1 MKDVKFDLLNNQ
13 NEREIIMNEE
23 RLDILDKVKDLV
35 FMKGTEYMTTQMVAD
50 YYNVGYEAI
59 KSLINRHK
67 EELTKNGYK
76 LVSGKEL
83 KEILVS
89 CNMKLTNKKGYFE
102 CNGEKFANR
111 SNGLFNKR
119 SIMNVGML
127 LEKSPVAEEIRT
139 LLLNNHEQLN
149 NIHSK
154 LENNEEITKEDMDK
168 SNPLYFVNREKELRQ
183 QELEIAERLTRSIIN
198 GDMTSYMS
206 INCEMNKIKED
217 LIALEKERNELNKSK
232 VEGYDVFINT
242 DNLLSWDTV
251 AKNLGIGRNTLLK
264 ILREHKI
271 LQTDKYKYNGK
282 TYTGEHHN
290 VPYQLYMKY
299 FEVKFTTLNN
309 KRTAT
314 TKVTADG
321 QAYILKKLKE
331 WKLIA

>member
-1 MKDVKFDLLNNQ
+1 MANDNEKKWEVMDEIINNYFKMRETIKNNDRLKADLLLSIYKGGQ
-13 NEREIIMNEE
+13 EGI
-23 RLDILDKVKDLV
+23 LASKKLSDIEVS
-35 FMKGTEYMTTQMVAD
+35 
-50 YYNVGYEAI
+50 EAVE
-59 KSLINRHK
+59 H
-67 EELTKNGYK
+67 
-76 LVSGKEL
+76 
-83 KEILVS
+83 
-89 CNMKLTNKKGYFE
+89 
-102 CNGEKFANR
+102 
-111 SNGLFNKR
+111 
-119 SIMNVGML
+119 
-127 LEKSPVAEEIRT
+127 
-139 LLLNNHEQLN
+139 
-149 NIHSK
+149 
-154 LENNEEITKEDMDK
+154 
-168 SNPLYFVNREKELRQ
+168 
-183 QELEIAERLTRSIIN
+183 
-198 GDMTSYMS
+198 
-206 INCEMNKIKED
+206 
-217 LIALEKERNELNKSK
+217 LNKQIEEDKPK

-242 DNLLSWDTV
+242 DNSLSWDTV

>member
-1 MKDVKFDLLNNQ
+1 MNNVKFDLLNNI
-13 NEREIIMNEE
+13 NEREIIMIEE
-23 RLDILDKVKDLV
+23 RLDVLDKVKELV
-35 FMKGTEYMTTQMVAD
+35 FMKGTEYMTTQQVAD
-50 YYNVGYEAI
+50 YYEVGLEAV
-59 KSLINRHK
+59 KSITKRHK
-67 EELTKNGYK
+67 EELET
-76 LVSGKEL
+76 
-83 KEILVS
+83 
-89 CNMKLTNKKGYFE
+89 
-102 CNGEKFANR
+102 
-111 SNGLFNKR
+111 NGLTLLKGEDLKSFKGRVQDEPSIKFVSQLMLFSKR
-119 SIMNVGML
+119 TILNIGML
-127 LEKSPVAEEIRT
+127 LSDGDVAEQVRT
-139 LLLNNHEQLN
+139 LLLDNHEQLN
-149 NIHSK
+149 NIHKK
-154 LENNEEITKEDMDK
+154 LDNGEEITKEDIDK

-183 QELEIAERLTRSIIN
+183 QEKDLNISLAEAIN
-198 GDMTSYMS
+198 TGDMNKYMA
-206 INCEMNKIKED
+206 IDCQKNKIKED

-282 TYTGEHHN
+282 TYAGEHHN
-290 VPYQLYMKY
+290 VPYQPYMKY